1 MADYVATLKNDLV
14 EQFRGKANI
23 EALMEVIGAQL
34 QQVYDF
40 YDQLRQDRGEPC
52 TREISPKMPLRR
64 WSKNTVCW
72 CKKRKRKTGR
82 K

>member
-40 YDQLRQDRGEPC
+40 YDQLRQDRGVHLSL
-52 TREISPKMPLRR
+52 IHI
-64 WSKNTVCW
+64 
-72 CKKRKRKTGR
+72 
-82 K
+82 

>member
-40 YDQLRQDRGEPC
+40 YDQLRQDRGV
-52 TREISPKMPLRR
+52 RRMPRLR
-64 WSKNTVCW
+64 NGGEV
-72 CKKRKRKTGR
+72 G
-82 K
+82 

>member
-23 EALMEVIGAQL
+23 EALMEVIGAEL

-40 YDQLRQDRGEPC
+40 YDQLRQDREY
-52 TREISPKMPLRR
+52 IQPLASN
-64 WSKNTVCW
+64 WTVSA
-72 CKKRKRKTGR
+72 TSS
-82 K
+82 

>member
-40 YDQLRQDRGEPC
+40 YDQLRQDREY
-52 TREISPKMPLRR
+52 IQPLASN
-64 WSKNTVCW
+64 WTVSV
-72 CKKRKRKTGR
+72 TSS
-82 K
+82 